1 MSYDCFGFKGYSHDA
16 PGRLEIHFGQVE
28 AAFGA
33 SLRLEASTGV
43 LDHGT
48 ALLYQSTEICL
59 ADLHWTEEMFAIG
72 SHADQRVCSLNA
84 GTLIASRNTDEF
96 RCDITVSEDDTPAGF
111 IVVHAPW
118 IRPRDVDIFRRYYV
132 ALRYFK
138 GARAMREESIPE
150 NSPDRDDI
158 VARVF
163 GCSIHDP
170 VVAALDRLKVLGSLA
185 PVTDLNALDPSS
197 YVADGVGVYSV
208 RSIVTFLNEV
218 SSD

>member
-43 LDHGT
+43 LDHAT

-59 ADLHWTEEMFAIG
+59 ADLHWTEEMFSTG
-72 SHADQRVCSLNA
+72 SNADQRVCALSA
-84 GTLIASRNTDEF
+84 GTLIASPNTDEF

-132 ALRYFK
+132 ALRYYK
-138 GARAMREESIPE
+138 EARAMRVKSVSE
-150 NSPDRDDI
+150 NDPDYDL
-158 VARVF
+158 
-163 GCSIHDP
+163 SLIH
-170 VVAALDRLKVLGSLA
+170 
-185 PVTDLNALDPSS
+185 
-197 YVADGVGVYSV
+197 
-208 RSIVTFLNEV
+208 I
-218 SSD
+218 